1 MNDVRYLGLVPAR
14 GGSRGIPR
22 KNLADLG
29 GKPLVQHTIEAA
41 QASTRLD
48 AVLLSSDD
56 DEILALGK
64 ALGCEVVRRPNA
76 LATDEA
82 AMTVVALHALDH
94 ARDALDLE
102 VGALVLLQPTSPFR
116 TATDIDEA
124 VAEFERSGAASLAS
138 VVPVEQHP
146 CDCVRVVGGRLERAV
161 PLPHANARRQEMP
174 VFHYIDGATYIVRPE
189 LLRSAEVFV
198 DQATALHVHPSAH
211 GLDID
216 SQYELDLARALLATT
231 LGR

>member
-1 MNDVRYLGLVPAR
+1 MRDVRYLGLVPAR

-41 QASTRLD
+41 IASTALD

-56 DEILALGK
+56 GEILAIGE
-64 ALGCEVVRRPNA
+64 ALGCDVVRRPDA

-82 AMTVVALHALDH
+82 TMTGAARHALDH
-94 ARDALDLE
+94 ARDALGLH
-102 VGALVLLQPTSPFR
+102 VSALVLLQPTSPFR

-124 VAEFERSGAASLAS
+124 VAEFDRAGAASLAS

-146 CDCVRVVGGRLERAV
+146 CDCVRVVNGTLERAV
-161 PLPHANARRQEMP
+161 PLPHPNARRQEMP
-174 VFHYIDGATYIVRPE
+174 LYHYIDGATYIVRAE
-189 LLRSAEVFV
+189 FLRSAGVFV
-198 DQATALHVHPSAH
+198 DEATVLHVHPSAH
-211 GLDID
+211 GFDID
-216 SQYELDLARALLATT
+216 SQYELDLARALLGTT
-231 LGR
+231 LGP

>member
-41 QASTRLD
+41 LASIRLD

-56 DEILALGK
+56 EEILDARESTRLRG
-64 ALGCEVVRRPNA
+64 RPSTGRA
-76 LATDEA
+76 RADEA
-82 AMTVVALHALDH
+82 TMTAVAIHALDH

-116 TATDIDEA
+116 NATDIDEA
-124 VAEFERSGAASLAS
+124 VTEFERSGATSLAS

-146 CDCVRVVGGRLERAV
+146 CDCVRVVDGKLERAV

-174 VFHYIDGATYIVRPE
+174 VFHYIDGATYIVRTE
-189 LLRSAEVFV
+189 FLRSAEVFV

-211 GLDID
+211 GFDID

-231 LGR
+231 LGG